1 MYLDLQEP
9 DKVTNPLSPKVVP
22 PCYSLHLQLHI
33 FKVDFC
39 NFLFLSLSLMMT
51 FDAWLKVL
59 FHWWSKQNCGHQKNM
74 LYVCWKILQTVN
86 AIFHLQYALY
96 GNLLTGWTCEVL
108 LDALSLKKYYAAVF
122 LWIHVHVKWNH
133 VGFDSLCISTSYLLA
148 IVSVMG
154 PSHSK
159 LSWEMLS
166 AQLFIYWHLFHCAVT
181 YMYMYMSIYFVFIET
196 NYNKYYIL
204 SCIVLCF

>member
-1 MYLDLQEP
+1 ML
-9 DKVTNPLSPKVVP
+9 LS
-22 PCYSLHLQLHI
+22 
-33 FKVDFC
+33 F
-39 NFLFLSLSLMMT
+39 
-51 FDAWLKVL
+51 
-59 FHWWSKQNCGHQKNM
+59 
-74 LYVCWKILQTVN
+74 
-86 AIFHLQYALY
+86 
-96 GNLLTGWTCEVL
+96 
-108 LDALSLKKYYAAVF
+108 KKYYAAVF

-204 SCIVLCF
+204 SCIVFLIPKYTLNQSFLKCSPSIIYLLYEISTFICLVVGATDFHLTFNSYKQCIDLDLWL

>member
-1 MYLDLQEP
+1 MVIQYIWILLSMATVSLFIDSCRCYCHCDRQNNQFCFPYIWGRHILSLLDLHMYLDLQEP

-59 FHWWSKQNCGHQKNM
+59 FHWWSKQNCGHQKNL
-74 LYVCWKILQTVN
+74 LYVCWKFLQTVN
-86 AIFHLQYALY
+86 VIFHLQYALY

-108 LDALSLKKYYAAVF
+108 LDAFIFEEILCSCVF
-122 LWIHVHVKWNH
+122 MN
-133 VGFDSLCISTSYLLA
+133 
-148 IVSVMG
+148 
-154 PSHSK
+154 
-159 LSWEMLS
+159 
-166 AQLFIYWHLFHCAVT
+166 
-181 YMYMYMSIYFVFIET
+181 
-196 NYNKYYIL
+196 
-204 SCIVLCF
+204 SCPC